1 MSFCPRGIAGWRIAL
16 LVGLFAAVFAT
27 LAGCGGREGPE
38 QRVRAFIDHVVA
50 SAEARSLRDFP
61 AYLAPGFRTEGGLTR
76 DEALALVARYLLGHR
91 TIHVFQRIQELE
103 LRGPDQARVV
113 LVAALAGAPMAGPE
127 DLARLKADL
136 FRFDLELAD
145 LGDGFQVTGALWQ
158 RVGLD
163 ELLLGR

>member
-1 MSFCPRGIAGWRIAL
+1 S
-16 LVGLFAAVFAT
+16 
-27 LAGCGGREGPE
+27 
-38 QRVRAFIDHVVA
+38 
-50 SAEARSLRDFP
+50 
-61 AYLAPGFRTEGGLTR
+61 
-76 DEALALVARYLLGHR
+76 HR

-113 LVAALAGAPMAGPE
+113 LVAALTAAPMAGPE

-145 LGDGFQVTGALWQ
+145 LGDGFQITGGLWQ

-163 ELLLGR
+163 QLLLGR

>member
-1 MSFCPRGIAGWRIAL
+1 MPCRLRVVAGWQAVL
-16 LVGLFAAVFAT
+16 LAGLFAI

-38 QRVRAFIDHVVA
+38 QRVRAFVDRVAA
-50 SAEARSLRDFP
+50 SAEARSLRDFD
-61 AYLAPGFRTEGGLTR
+61 AHLAPGFRTEGGLTR
-76 DEALALVARYLLGHR
+76 DEALALVARYVLSHR
-91 TIHVFQRIQELE
+91 PIHVFQRIQELE

-113 LVAALAGAPMAGPE
+113 VVAALAGAPMAGPE

-145 LGDGFQVTGALWQ
+145 LGDGFQITGGLWQ
-158 RVGLD
+158 PVGLD

>member
-1 MSFCPRGIAGWRIAL
+1 MPCRLRGIAGWQIVL
-16 LVGLFAAVFAT
+16 LAGLFAI

-38 QRVRAFIDHVVA
+38 QRVRAFVDRVAA

-76 DEALALVARYLLGHR
+76 DEALALVARYLLSHR

-113 LVAALAGAPMAGPE
+113 VVAALAGAPMAGPE

-145 LGDGFQVTGALWQ
+145 LGDGFQITGGLWQ
-158 RVGLD
+158 PVGLD

>member
-1 MSFCPRGIAGWRIAL
+1 M
-16 LVGLFAAVFAT
+16 
-27 LAGCGGREGPE
+27 
-38 QRVRAFIDHVVA
+38 A

-76 DEALALVARYLLGHR
+76 DEALALVARYLLSHR

-103 LRGPDQARVV
+103 LRGPGQARVV

-145 LGDGFQVTGALWQ
+145 LGDGFQVTGGLWQ
-158 RVGLD
+158 PVGLD